1 MADLG
6 FHLPSLVVYL
16 VNFTV
21 LLVALYL
28 VGYKP
33 ILKMLDQRSERI
45 KESIETAERVRQ
57 ESAVQQQELESR
69 MDEGRQEGQA
79 LLAQARDMAEKFRE
93 EEKGKARQEAESLME
108 RARQDIQ
115 RERDDAIEQVRSQ
128 FADLAIAAA
137 EKVIERSLDKDAHKD
152 IIEKVLEETPNK

>member
-33 ILKMLDQRSERI
+33 ILRMLDQRSERI
-45 KESIETAERVRQ
+45 RESIETAERVRQ
-57 ESAVQQQELESR
+57 ESAVQQQELEKR
-69 MDEGRQEGQA
+69 MDEGRQEGQT

-93 EEKGKARQEAESLME
+93 EEKEKARQEAQSLME

-128 FADLAIAAA
+128 FADLAISAA

>member
-57 ESAVQQQELESR
+57 ESAVQQQELEKR
-69 MDEGRQEGQA
+69 MDEGRQEGQT
-79 LLAQARDMAEKFRE
+79 LLSQAREMAEKFRE
-93 EEKGKARQEAESLME
+93 EEKQKARQEGESLME

-115 RERDDAIEQVRSQ
+115 REKNEAIEQVRLQ

-137 EKVIERSLDKDAHKD
+137 ERVIERSLDKDAHKD